1 MNSPVPFAR
10 RLLRSRAPRLV
21 LLAAVLALPPALSL
35 RAGAQDDPVVAK
47 VDGTEVHAS
56 DVAIADEDVG
66 QNMNQMPP
74 EARREYLATYLTD
87 MMLVAKAAE
96 AQHLADGKDFKQRM
110 AYFRNKALME
120 LMLQSQ
126 AKAAISDTALHQLY
140 DEATKQMAGQ
150 KEVRARHILVNSED
164 EAKAV
169 LAELQKG
176 ADFAELAK
184 QKSSDPGAA
193 EGGDLGY
200 FPKEAMVPEFAEAA
214 FNLQKGQ
221 LSEPVRT
228 RFGWHIIKVEDIRD
242 REVPAF
248 DKVRDQ
254 LETHLVRKAQADM
267 ITKLR
272 GDAKIE
278 RPGQPAQQQPDPAA
292 KK

>member
-1 MNSPVPFAR
+1 APMNSPVPFAR

-21 LLAAVLALPPALSL
+21 LLAAAMALATAFTL
-35 RAGAQDDPVVAK
+35 RADAQDDPVVAK
-47 VDGTEVHAS
+47 VDGTEVHTS

-66 QNMNQMPP
+66 QNMNQMPA
-74 EARREYLATYLTD
+74 EARREDLTTYITD

-96 AQHLADGKDFKQRM
+96 AQHLADGKDFKQRI
-110 AYFRNKALME
+110 AYYRNKVLME

-140 DEATKQMAGQ
+140 DEAAKQMAGQ

-228 RFGWHIIKVEDIRD
+228 RFGWHVIKVEDIRD

-254 LETHLVRKAQADM
+254 LETHLV
-267 ITKLR
+267 
-272 GDAKIE
+272 
-278 RPGQPAQQQPDPAA
+278 
-292 KK
+292 